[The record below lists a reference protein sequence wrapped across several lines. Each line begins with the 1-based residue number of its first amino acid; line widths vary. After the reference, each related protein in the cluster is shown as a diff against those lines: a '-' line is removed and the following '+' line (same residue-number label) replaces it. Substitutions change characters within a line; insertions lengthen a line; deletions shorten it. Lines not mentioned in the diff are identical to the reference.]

1 VRDAGTSWHTEG
13 MSLHLRELMPLHRD
27 RPLPVRDADGPDN
40 GCRDEDDDGVIRESD
55 GGGTRKVLAVASG
68 GGHWVQLLR
77 MLPAFDGMN
86 IVYVTTLP
94 SYRAHVAPARFY
106 TVPDGSLWNKLRLAR
121 MGVKILWIVLR
132 ERPDVIIST
141 GAAPGYFALRLGKML
156 GASTV
161 WVDSIAN
168 AEKLSLSGRK
178 VGPYA
183 DLWLTQWPHLARPEG
198 PRFEG
203 AVL

>member
-1 VRDAGTSWHTEG
+1 
-13 MSLHLRELMPLHRD
+13 MSLHLRSLIPVHRAVLEA
-27 RPLPVRDADGPDN
+27 RRDGDNPDAS
-40 GCRDEDDDGVIRESD
+40 REGGD
-55 GGGTRKVLAVASG
+55 GGDGARQQKILAVASG

-77 MLPAFDGMN
+77 MLPAFEGHR

-94 SYRAHVAPARFY
+94 SYRQFVAPARFY
-106 TVPDGSLWNKLRLAR
+106 TVCDASLWTKIRLVR
-121 MGVKILWIVLR
+121 MAAKVCWIVLR

-141 GAAPGYFALRLGKML
+141 GAACGYFAVRLGKWI
-156 GASTV
+156 GATTI

-168 AEKLSLSGRK
+168 VEKLSLSGRK

>member
-1 VRDAGTSWHTEG
+1 
-13 MSLHLRELMPLHRD
+13 
-27 RPLPVRDADGPDN
+27 
-40 GCRDEDDDGVIRESD
+40 
-55 GGGTRKVLAVASG
+55 
-68 GGHWVQLLR
+68 
-77 MLPAFDGMN
+77 MLPAFEGSR

-94 SYRAHVAPARFY
+94 SYRQFVQPARFY
-106 TVPDGSLWNKLRLAR
+106 TVCDGSLWNKVCLVR
-121 MGVKILWIVLR
+121 MAAKILWILAL

-141 GAAPGYFALRLGKML
+141 GAAPGYFALRMGRWF
-156 GASTV
+156 GATTI

-168 AEKLSLSGRK
+168 VEKLSLSGRK
-178 VGPYA
+178 IGPYA

>member
-1 VRDAGTSWHTEG
+1 
-13 MSLHLRELMPLHRD
+13 MSLHLRELLPVHREVSEPQRPREEYHRD
-27 RPLPVRDADGPDN
+27 
-40 GCRDEDDDGVIRESD
+40 DEALRALVDDGRAK
-55 GGGTRKVLAVASG
+55 KVLAVASG
-68 GGHWVQLLR
+68 GGHWVQLQR
-77 MLPAFDGMN
+77 MLSAFEGME
-86 IVYVTTLP
+86 IAYVTTLP
-94 SYRAHVAPARFY
+94 SYRDHVAPARFY
-106 TVPDGSLWNKLRLAR
+106 TVCDASLWNKFRLLRMAIK
-121 MGVKILWIVLR
+121 VVWIVLR
-132 ERPDVIIST
+132 EKPDLVIST
-141 GAAPGYFALRLGKML
+141 GAAPGYFAIRVGKWI
-156 GASTV
+156 GARTV

>member
-1 VRDAGTSWHTEG
+1 
-13 MSLHLRELMPLHRD
+13 MSLHLRQLLPIHRSA
-27 RPLPVRDADGPDN
+27 PPVREADDQPDTRAGGGGN
-40 GCRDEDDDGVIRESD
+40 GGGGRGEGD
-55 GGGTRKVLAVASG
+55 GGDPARKILAVASG

-77 MLPAFDGMN
+77 MLPAFDGET

-94 SYRAHVAPARFY
+94 SYRQFVAPARFY
-106 TVPDGSLWNKLRLAR
+106 TVCDASLWTKLRLLR
-121 MGVKILWIVLR
+121 MAAKMIWIVLR

-141 GAAPGYFALRLGKML
+141 GAAPGYFAVRLGKYL
-156 GASTV
+156 GATTI

-168 AEKLSLSGRK
+168 VEKLSLSGRK